1 MSKKKNVEADGTD
14 ETADDAAFPADD
26 SAAGQ
31 DEFSV
36 EPLVDEKSKSGVGV
50 VSWIALLLAVLALAT
65 VGLDYF
71 RERNASGEVAER
83 SAELRTLEASL
94 GRTQDA
100 LTSLEQSV
108 TAMNAGDA
116 TQDSRL
122 DAIGRQLDDR
132 LRQLEAM
139 PGRLSSVE
147 ASVASV
153 QGISTG
159 ARAAWLLAEAEYY
172 MQIANAQLQLANN
185 PTLASTALAH
195 ADERILQLGDP
206 RLTNVRQA
214 LSDEL
219 RSLEILQTPDTAG
232 ITLTLASLAS
242 VVESLPLRQETI
254 VGVEDPAEA
263 VSDLTGMDRALET
276 VKKTI
281 GDAVK
286 VRRSDEAMQ
295 PLIAPEAQYFLRANL
310 ALQLQV
316 ARLALLRG
324 EEVVFQQSLIDADA
338 WLTEY
343 YDMSNTGVQSAR
355 ETLTEIRNNVL
366 AVAMPD
372 ISQSLRL
379 LRQFN
384 ALNAAATNADTADD
398 ADNSA
403 DETEQDQ

>member
-1 MSKKKNVEADGTD
+1 MSRKKDVEADSK
-14 ETADDAAFPADD
+14 EEAADDAEFPADD
-26 SAAGQ
+26 SAATQ
-31 DEFSV
+31 EEFTV
-36 EPLVDEKSKSGVGV
+36 EPLVAEKPKSGSGII
-50 VSWIALLLAVLALAT
+50 SWVALLLAGLALAAI
-65 VGLDYF
+65 GLDYF
-71 RERNASGEVAER
+71 RDRNALGEVAE
-83 SAELRTLEASL
+83 SGAELRSLAASL
-94 GRTQDA
+94 DTTQDVI
-100 LTSLEQSV
+100 TSLEQNV
-108 TAMNAGDA
+108 TAIGESDA
-116 TQDSRL
+116 ARDSRI
-122 DAIGRQLDDR
+122 DAFGRQLDDR
-132 LRQLEAM
+132 LRQLEAL

-185 PTLASTALAH
+185 STLAKTALAH

-214 LSDEL
+214 LSNEL
-219 RSLEILQTPDTAG
+219 LSLEAMQTPDTAG

-242 VVESLPLRQETI
+242 VVESLPLRQQTI
-254 VGVEDPAEA
+254 VSVDDRDEAE
-263 VSDLTGMDRALET
+263 SDLTGMDRALAT
-276 VKKTI
+276 MKQTI

-286 VRRSDEAMQ
+286 VRRADEAMQ

-316 ARLALLRG
+316 ARLALLRS
-324 EEVVFQQSLIDADA
+324 EEAVFQQSLIDADG

-343 YDMSNTGVQSAR
+343 YDLSNTGVRSAR
-355 ETLTEIRNNVL
+355 ETLAEIRDSTL
-366 AVAMPD
+366 TVAMPD

-384 ALNAAATNADTADD
+384 ALNTAINNNA
-398 ADNSA
+398 A

>member
-1 MSKKKNVEADGTD
+1 MSRKKKAEADGAN
-14 ETADDAAFPADD
+14 ESADDAAFPADD
-26 SAAGQ
+26 SAAAQ
-31 DEFSV
+31 DEFIV
-36 EPLVDEKSKSGVGV
+36 EPLVVEKSRSGAGM
-50 VSWIALLLAVLALAT
+50 IAWLSLLLAVLALAA
-65 VGLDYF
+65 VGLDYY
-71 RERNASGEVAER
+71 RDWSASGDVAE
-83 SAELRTLEASL
+83 SGAELRSLEASL
-94 GRTQDA
+94 DATQDA
-100 LTSLEQSV
+100 LRSLEQYV
-108 TAMNAGDA
+108 TAMTADAA
-116 TQDSRL
+116 TQDGRL

-172 MQIANAQLQLANN
+172 MQIANAQLQLAKN
-185 PTLASTALAH
+185 PTLAITALAH

-214 LSDEL
+214 VSDEL

-242 VVESLPLRQETI
+242 VVESLPLRQETV
-254 VGVEDPAEA
+254 VGADAPTDTL
-263 VSDLTGMDRALET
+263 SNLTGMDRALAT
-276 VKKTI
+276 VKKAV

-286 VRRSDEAMQ
+286 VRRADEAMQ

-338 WLTEY
+338 WLAEY
-343 YDMSNTGVQSAR
+343 YDQGNTGVQSAR
-355 ETLTEIRNNVL
+355 ETLTEIRDTAL
-366 AVAMPD
+366 AVALPD

-384 ALNAAATNADTADD
+384 ALNAAATDTNVDTA
-398 ADNSA
+398 A
-403 DETEQDQ
+403 DESEQDQ

>member
-1 MSKKKNVEADGTD
+1 MSRKKDVEADSAEEAAGD
-14 ETADDAAFPADD
+14 AGFPADDAAATEGE
-26 SAAGQ
+26 SNQ
-31 DEFSV
+31 DEFIV
-36 EPLVDEKSKSGVGV
+36 EPLVADKSKSGAGII
-50 VSWIALLLAVLALAT
+50 SWAALLLAGLALAA

-71 RERNASGEVAER
+71 RDRNAYGDVAASG
-83 SAELRTLEASL
+83 AELRSLAASL
-94 GRTQDA
+94 GATQDA
-100 LTSLEQSV
+100 LTSLEQNV
-108 TAMNAGDA
+108 TAIGEGDA
-116 TQDSRL
+116 GRDSRL
-122 DAIGRQLDDR
+122 DTIGRQLDDR
-132 LRQLEAM
+132 LRQLEAL

-185 PTLASTALAH
+185 PTLAKTALAH

-219 RSLEILQTPDTAG
+219 RSLEVLQTPDTAG

-254 VGVEDPAEA
+254 VSIDNPDEA
-263 VSDLTGMDRALET
+263 ASDLTGMDRALAT

-286 VRRSDEAMQ
+286 VRRADEAMQ

-324 EEVVFQQSLIDADA
+324 EEAVFQQSLIDADA

-343 YDMSNTGVQSAR
+343 YDLGNTGVRSAR
-355 ETLTEIRNNVL
+355 ETLTEIRDNAL

-384 ALNAAATNADTADD
+384 ALNAATSID
-398 ADNSA
+398 AA